1 LWAASIGES
10 AAPMSDLP
18 LTVYT
23 PESPLRHPLKLLWS
37 MLKDLMA
44 ARQLARRLFVRDIS
58 AQYRNSILGYAWVFI
73 PPLAAALPFVFL
85 NSQGVVA
92 VSETPIPYAAFA
104 IVGTTIWQ
112 AFADAVTTP
121 LKAVTS
127 ARPMLARINF
137 PREAVLLAALA
148 QVVLNL
154 LIRLALLIAVFLWFQ
169 IVPPAT
175 AVLFPVGLFGLVLAG
190 FVLGVLIT
198 PLGLLYND
206 VQLTLPIA
214 LTFLMFLTPVLYPM
228 PSEGA
233 ASVLLTINPLTPLV
247 TTTRD
252 WLTVGAAPQAGVFW
266 ITLAIAAVLLVM
278 GWIVYRV
285 ALPHLIARMAN

>member
-1 LWAASIGES
+1 MI
-10 AAPMSDLP
+10 DKP

-37 MLKDLMA
+37 MFKDLFA
-44 ARQLARRLFVRDIS
+44 ARQLAWRLFLRDLS
-58 AQYRNSILGYAWVFI
+58 AQYRNSLLGYAWVFI

-112 AFADAVTTP
+112 VFADAVSTP
-121 LKAVTS
+121 LKTVTT
-127 ARPMLARINF
+127 ARPMLTRINF
-137 PREAVLLAALA
+137 PREAILLAALA
-148 QVVLNL
+148 QVGFNL
-154 LIRLALLIAVFLWFQ
+154 LIRLALLVMVFLWFQ
-169 IVPPAT
+169 ILPPAT
-175 AVLFPVGLFGLVLAG
+175 VFLFPVGLLGLVLVG
-190 FVLGVLIT
+190 FVVGVLIT

-206 VQLTLPIA
+206 VQLSLPIA

-228 PSEGA
+228 PGEGA
-233 ASVLLTINPLTPLV
+233 ASVLLAINPLTPLV
-247 TTTRD
+247 NTTRD
-252 WLTVGAAPQAGVFW
+252 WLTIGPAPQADVFW
-266 ITLAIAAVLLVM
+266 ITLAVAAVLLLF
-278 GWIVYRV
+278 GWLLYRV

>member
-1 LWAASIGES
+1 
-10 AAPMSDLP
+10 MTDLP

-37 MLKDLMA
+37 MFKDLLA
-44 ARQLARRLFVRDIS
+44 ARQLAWRLFLRDLS
-58 AQYRNSILGYAWVFI
+58 AQYRNSLLGYAWVFI

-112 AFADAVTTP
+112 VFADAVSTP
-121 LKAVTS
+121 LKTVTT
-127 ARPMLARINF
+127 ARPMLTRINF

-148 QVVLNL
+148 HVVFNL
-154 LIRLALLIAVFLWFQ
+154 VIRLVLLVAVFLWFQ
-169 IVPPAT
+169 IVPPAS
-175 AVLFPVGLFGLVLAG
+175 AMMFPVGLLGLVLVG
-190 FVLGVLIT
+190 FVLGLAIT
-198 PLGLLYND
+198 PVGLLYND
-206 VQLTLPIA
+206 VQLSLPIV

-228 PSEGA
+228 PADGA
-233 ASVLLTINPLTPLV
+233 AHTLLAINPLTALV

-252 WLTVGAAPQAGVFW
+252 WLTIGVAPQGEAFW
-266 ITLAIAAVLLVM
+266 IILAIAAALLLV
-278 GWIVYRV
+278 GWVVYRV
-285 ALPHLIARMAN
+285 TLPHLIARMAN